1 MSFLISFVSIFLA
14 EIADKTM
21 LITLSLAGQVK
32 RKNLII
38 GILLFSILIMII
50 PVAIGA
56 YLDRIF
62 PLGTLSLASGII
74 FIIIGVFQL
83 ISGKEEE
90 EEEKEI
96 KFKVNE
102 VIKVFLI
109 LSLAEL
115 GDKTQIATFSLS
127 VALPNVFLIWLGA
140 TLGIFLPNLIVALVG
155 SELLKKINQN
165 IVKVITSSLFLL
177 VGIYLILTYFGWI
190 PKVF

>member
-32 RKNLII
+32 RRNLII

-90 EEEKEI
+90 EEKEI

-127 VALPNVFLIWLGA
+127 VALPNAFLIWLGA

>member
-14 EIADKTM
+14 EIAEKTI

-50 PVAIGA
+50 PIAIGA

-83 ISGKEEE
+83 ISGKEE

-127 VALPNVFLIWLGA
+127 VALPNAFLIWLGA
-140 TLGIFLPNLIVALVG
+140 TLGIFLPNLIVAIVG
-155 SELLKKINQN
+155 SEFLKKINQN

>member
-14 EIADKTM
+14 EITDKTM

-32 RKNLII
+32 RRNLII
-38 GILLFSILIMII
+38 GILLFSILIMIV

-90 EEEKEI
+90 KEI
-96 KFKVNE
+96 KFEVNE

-177 VGIYLILTYFGWI
+177 IGVYLILTYFGWI

>member
-38 GILLFSILIMII
+38 GILLFSIFIMII

-90 EEEKEI
+90 EEKEI
-96 KFKVNE
+96 RFKVNE

-127 VALPNVFLIWLGA
+127 VALPNAFLIWLGA
-140 TLGIFLPNLIVALVG
+140 TLGIFLPNLIVAIVG
-155 SELLKKINQN
+155 SEFLKKINQN

-190 PKVF
+190 PKIF

>member
-90 EEEKEI
+90 EEKEI

-127 VALPNVFLIWLGA
+127 VALPDAFLIWLGA

>member
-1 MSFLISFVSIFLA
+1 MSFLISFISIFLA

-32 RKNLII
+32 RRNLII

-90 EEEKEI
+90 EEKEI

-127 VALPNVFLIWLGA
+127 VALPNAFLIWLGA

-155 SELLKKINQN
+155 SEILKKINQN
-165 IVKVITSSLFLL
+165 IMKVITSSLFLL

>member
-14 EIADKTM
+14 EIADKTI
-21 LITLSLAGQVK
+21 LITLSLAEQVK

-38 GILLFSILIMII
+38 GTLLFSILIMII

-90 EEEKEI
+90 EKEI

-127 VALPNVFLIWLGA
+127 VALPNAFLIWLGA

-165 IVKVITSSLFLL
+165 IVKVITSFLFLL
-177 VGIYLILTYFGWI
+177 VGIYLILAYFGWI

>member
-14 EIADKTM
+14 EIAEKTI

-50 PVAIGA
+50 PIAIGA

-83 ISGKEEE
+83 ISGKEE

-127 VALPNVFLIWLGA
+127 VALPNAFLIWLGA
-140 TLGIFLPNLIVALVG
+140 TLGIFLPNLIVAIVG
-155 SELLKKINQN
+155 SEFLKKINQN

-190 PKVF
+190 PKIF

>member
-14 EIADKTM
+14 EIAEKTI

-38 GILLFSILIMII
+38 GILLFSIFIMII

-90 EEEKEI
+90 EEKEI

-127 VALPNVFLIWLGA
+127 VALPNAFLIWLGA
-140 TLGIFLPNLIVALVG
+140 TLGIFLPNLIVAIVG

>member
-14 EIADKTM
+14 EIAEKTI

-50 PVAIGA
+50 PIAIGS

-83 ISGKEEE
+83 ISGKEE

-127 VALPNVFLIWLGA
+127 VALPNAFLIWLGA
-140 TLGIFLPNLIVALVG
+140 TLGIFLPNLIVAIVG
-155 SELLKKINQN
+155 SEFLKKINQN

-190 PKVF
+190 PKIF

>member
-14 EIADKTM
+14 EIAEKTI

-74 FIIIGVFQL
+74 FIIIGIFQL
-83 ISGKEEE
+83 ISGKEE

-127 VALPNVFLIWLGA
+127 VALPNAFLIWLGA

-165 IVKVITSSLFLL
+165 IVKVIISSLFLL

>member
-1 MSFLISFVSIFLA
+1 MSFLISFLSIFLA

-32 RKNLII
+32 RRNLII

-90 EEEKEI
+90 EKEI

-127 VALPNVFLIWLGA
+127 VALPNAFLIWLGA

-165 IVKVITSSLFLL
+165 IVKVITSFLFLL
-177 VGIYLILTYFGWI
+177 VGIYLILAYFGWI

>member
-1 MSFLISFVSIFLA
+1 LLKSQ
-14 EIADKTM
+14 
-21 LITLSLAGQVK
+21 AGQVK

-90 EEEKEI
+90 EEKEI

-127 VALPNVFLIWLGA
+127 VALPNAFLIWLGA